1 MKMNVYK
8 LLLIQSCIKVV
19 KKIVDITFVS
29 V

>member
-1 MKMNVYK
+1 MNVYK